1 MDKILLNGDA
11 LAKMYKTFSAKHKER
26 FEYILDPLQVF
37 FQLAL
42 LSQCPQGTKLCI
54 QQNILYPQIP
64 SVAQPIV
71 RWLQSDGRRDLLY
84 LFNVFRRF
92 KTFYKDIIPET
103 LYTSLIIKANEGID
117 QIMATYGSGDD
128 ITLIHALQ
136 MYKCN
141 IDVLHKEMDEETR
154 SIEQVV
160 GWGGDNKVVNMHDSP
175 DSFTTCTDSDERSS
189 LVGKSS
195 IREIGDDE
203 SQLATMETVLINIRS
218 VYTNSHFTIFEEIL
232 NLIDSQQIT
241 YHDALRAYD
250 AVFSTIHE
258 KIRKWLNEHITL

>member
-42 LSQCPQGTKLCI
+42 LSHCPQGTKLCI
-54 QQNILYPQIP
+54 QQNILFPQIP
-64 SVAQPIV
+64 SVAQPLV

-92 KTFYKDIIPET
+92 KRFYKELIPET
-103 LYTSLIIKANEGID
+103 LYTSLIVKANRGID

-141 IDVLHKEMDEETR
+141 IDVLHKEMDEENR
-154 SIEQVV
+154 DIGQVIA
-160 GWGGDNKVVNMHDSP
+160 WGGDNKVSMPDSP
-175 DSFTTCTDSDERSS
+175 DSFTTCTDSDDRGS
-189 LVGKSS
+189 LLGKSS
-195 IREIGDDE
+195 IRGTNDDDE
-203 SQLATMETVLINIRS
+203 TQLATMESVLVNIRS
-218 VYTNSHFTIFEEIL
+218 VYTNSHFTIFEEL
-232 NLIDSQQIT
+232 LTLLDSQELT
-241 YHDALRAYD
+241 YQDALSAYE